1 MTYGR
6 TRFPT
11 ASYCNQKRLLFTR
24 WRSMTVREKYGE
36 TRGLIWYMIF
46 QEMIWWRWAQL
57 LWRNQH
63 GLTGGVPRGDL
74 VLLEDRLRGGRAE
87 IWTSSSLVVQH
98 ITLINHLNASFSGP
112 LAWTA
117 AQNKEI
123 ESHLNQGVQSRTYMK
138 WALSE
143 CTAGEYQ
150 SGRDGR
156 WSNWL
161 KEMRDTERRLI
172 RVWKKIQHIQNSS
185 SRFLTLCTN
194 WLSGQKVTAQ

>member
-1 MTYGR
+1 MIYGIPGDDLMAVSSAFMEEPAWFDR
-6 TRFPT
+6 
-11 ASYCNQKRLLFTR
+11 
-24 WRSMTVREKYGE
+24 
-36 TRGLIWYMIF
+36 RGTSGWS
-46 QEMIWWRWAQL
+46 
-57 LWRNQH
+57 
-63 GLTGGVPRGDL
+63 
-74 VLLEDRLRGGRAE
+74 VLLKDRLRGGRAE
-87 IWTSSSLVVQH
+87 IWTSSSLVLQH

-156 WSNWL
+156 RGNWL
-161 KEMRDTERRLI
+161 KEMRDTERQLI
-172 RVWKKIQHIQNSS
+172 QVWKKSNTSKIHPPG
-185 SRFLTLCTN
+185 F
-194 WLSGQKVTAQ
+194 